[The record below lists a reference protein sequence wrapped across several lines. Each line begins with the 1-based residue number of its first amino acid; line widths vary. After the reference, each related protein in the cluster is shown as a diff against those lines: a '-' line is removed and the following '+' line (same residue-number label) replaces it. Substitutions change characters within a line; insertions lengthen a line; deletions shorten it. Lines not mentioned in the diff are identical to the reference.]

1 MKKTFIA
8 IVMAITMVMSVMV
21 MGPEKAFAATYSN
34 DAVVADDATN
44 DVRRVNDDFDRIV
57 RYIEAN
63 PNWDFHLVKMMIH
76 HEGDGVVVS
85 TAWMTDGK
93 MNYETYRYGVDEIDD
108 LDTLAAVIDG
118 YYLCRVWMD

>member
-34 DAVVADDATN
+34 DAVVAN
-44 DVRRVNDDFDRIV
+44 DEAKDIDRVSDDFRSIV

-63 PNWDFHLVKMMIH
+63 PNWDFKLVKMMIH
-76 HEGDGVVVS
+76 HSGDEIVVS
-85 TAWMTDGK
+85 TAWMTDDE
-93 MNYETYRYGVDEIDD
+93 MNYETYRYGVEDIDD
-108 LDTLAAVIDG
+108 LDVLAAEIDG
-118 YYLCRVWMD
+118 YYMCRYWMV

>member
-8 IVMAITMVMSVMV
+8 IVMAITVMSVMV

-34 DAVVADDATN
+34 DAVVATDTDN
-44 DVRRVNDDFDRIV
+44 DVRRVNDDFRRIV

-63 PNWDFHLVKMMIH
+63 PNWDFRLVKMMIH
-76 HEGDGVVVS
+76 HNGDEVVVS
-85 TAWMTDGK
+85 TAWMTDGE
-93 MNYETYRYGVDEIDD
+93 MNYETYRYYIDEIDD

-118 YYLCRVWMD
+118 YYLCRYWMV